1 MDTQMYPLAIPVL
14 IALWGMTKGQAGIL
28 ATVVLIVAAIGG
40 WMAGVL
46 ADRVGRVRVLQW
58 TILWF
63 AAFTFLSGFT
73 QSFWQLLLTRSLQ
86 GLGFGG
92 EWAAGAV
99 LLSETINPRVR
110 GRVVGA
116 IQAGW
121 AFGYGAAV
129 LLATGL
135 FTWLPQAYAWR
146 ILFFTGLLPALA
158 VLWIRRSV
166 DESQV
171 FVDAQKDRR
180 AASQADKT
188 NLWHIFRREHLG
200 VTLKATMLTSGIYGG
215 NYVMI
220 TWLPAYLR
228 LVWHLSILHTGGYL
242 AINILGSFA
251 GAFVNGYLADGVGRR
266 KTFIFCAFCQ
276 AVTVAVY
283 TLAPITANLTLM
295 LGFVLGC
302 MQGGMAGGT
311 GAYLSE
317 LFPTKIR
324 GTAQGFCGNAGRAF
338 GALMP
343 TIVGLASASM
353 ALGTAMGICAL
364 SAYVLVVVAALILPE
379 TRGRDLRS
387 IGEANPAAS
396 EPVIAATVAG
406 K

>member
-1 MDTQMYPLAIPVL
+1 
-14 IALWGMTKGQAGIL
+14 
-28 ATVVLIVAAIGG
+28 
-40 WMAGVL
+40 
-46 ADRVGRVRVLQW
+46 
-58 TILWF
+58 
-63 AAFTFLSGFT
+63 
-73 QSFWQLLLTRSLQ
+73 
-86 GLGFGG
+86 
-92 EWAAGAV
+92 
-99 LLSETINPRVR
+99 
-110 GRVVGA
+110 
-116 IQAGW
+116 
-121 AFGYGAAV
+121 
-129 LLATGL
+129 
-135 FTWLPQAYAWR
+135 
-146 ILFFTGLLPALA
+146 

-180 AASQADKT
+180 EASRTDKT
-188 NLWHIFRREHLG
+188 NLWHIFRREHLV
-200 VTLKATMLTSGIYGG
+200 VTLKEKMLTSGIYGS

-220 TWLPAYLR
+220 TRLPAYLR

-251 GAFVNGYLADGVGRR
+251 GAFVNGYLADWVGRR

-276 AVTVAVY
+276 ATTVAVY

-343 TIVGLASASM
+343 TMVGLLSASI

-387 IGEANPAAS
+387 IGEANPAGS
-396 EPVIAATVAG
+396 HPVISTTVAG